1 MTRRPDSPA
10 LYEVRLEGHLD
21 EHWSTWFDG
30 MAVTRADD
38 GTTTLRGLLVDQAAL
53 HGLLAKVRDLGARL
67 MSVEVVPDRVLR
79 LPAPPPA
86 LRRRRSR
93 IDQVGDLP

>member
-1 MTRRPDSPA
+1 MNRRLGPHESA
-10 LYEVRLEGHLD
+10 SYELRVEGHLD

-53 HGLLAKVRDLGARL
+53 HGLLAKVRDLGASL
-67 MSVEVVPDRVLR
+67 LSVEAVADPD
-79 LPAPPPA
+79 
-86 LRRRRSR
+86 
-93 IDQVGDLP
+93 

>member
-1 MTRRPDSPA
+1 MPLPDDAAHAPRAPPHGGGNAMTRRADRPTVDD
-10 LYEVRLEGHLD
+10 VRLDGHLD

-53 HGLLAKVRDLGARL
+53 HGLLAKVRDLGASL
-67 MSVEVVPDRVLR
+67 LSVEAVADPD
-79 LPAPPPA
+79 
-86 LRRRRSR
+86 
-93 IDQVGDLP
+93 

>member
-1 MTRRPDSPA
+1 MTRRSNSSA

-38 GTTTLRGLLVDQAAL
+38 GTTTLRGRLVDQAAL
-53 HGLLAKVRDLGARL
+53 HGLLVKVRDLGARL
-67 MSVEVVPDRVLR
+67 LSVEVVADP
-79 LPAPPPA
+79 
-86 LRRRRSR
+86 
-93 IDQVGDLP
+93 G